1 MLERGASKCYS
12 IFVFVIFMKA
22 SIVNEITFYLSNQ
35 AGELAA
41 ICKAFSQQGVSIKGL
56 LVSEG
61 FGKSVVRVVVDSED
75 KAVKIL
81 EGQGLDDITKSPVLA
96 VQLPSKIG
104 VLSELS
110 DRLGHANINIKNIYV
125 TESLQGD
132 TIAYVD
138 VEDTEEAV
146 RVINGYR

>member
-1 MLERGASKCYS
+1 MT
-12 IFVFVIFMKA
+12 A
-22 SIVNEITFYLSNQ
+22 SIVNEVTFYLSNQ
-35 AGELAA
+35 AGELAQ
-41 ICKAFSQQGVSIKGL
+41 ICKAFAANGVSIKGL

-61 FGKSVVRVVVDSED
+61 FGKSVVRVVVDRED
-75 KAVKIL
+75 EAVKLL
-81 EGQGLDDITKSPVLA
+81 EGQGIDDITKSPVLA

-110 DRLGHANINIKNIYV
+110 DKLGRSNINIKNIYV

-138 VEDTEEAV
+138 VEDTEEAM
-146 RVINGYR
+146 RVING